1 MAEQKHTKED
11 LKMMQAL
18 PLNLKIR
25 LTEDRI
31 RAWVHEFG
39 EEGVCVSFS
48 GGKDSTVLLHIV
60 RNLYPNVKA
69 VFGNTGLEYPEIQRF
84 VRGFDNTDIIV
95 PEMNFR
101 EVVTQLGYPLI
112 SKEVAEAIH
121 YARKLRGGA
130 ELETPR
136 IARLKR
142 AEVQGNRQFGNAQN
156 CGGGGADT
164 LIPTGRAA
172 NRRTVLQGRM
182 PGAGVANGKIGEG
195 GVFSHPAEQFGEKSW
210 FNKDKYLPVARDLPV
225 MISHLCCH
233 RLKKQ
238 PMHRYQKKNGYKPF
252 LATMAEESRI
262 RAQAWVRTGCNAFD
276 AKDVKSTPMAFW
288 TEQDVLQYIIEH
300 NLDIAPVYGE
310 IVVKDADGFEYPATP
325 MTASC
330 GKLSCTKCKRTGCI
344 FCGFGFHNEKGE
356 TRFQRLAKTHP
367 RQYEY
372 AIGGGQWADNPAYDP
387 TAPKMDGDWQ
397 NWNPKKIWIPSD
409 KGLGMGKV
417 FDMVNEIYGKEFYRY
432 D

>member
-1 MAEQKHTKED
+1 MEEQRHTKED

-18 PLNLKIR
+18 PLDLKVR

-31 RAWVHEFG
+31 RAWVYEFG
-39 EEGVCVSFS
+39 EDGVCVSFS

-69 VFGNTGLEYPEIQRF
+69 VFSNTGLEYPEIQRF

-95 PEMNFR
+95 PEISFR
-101 EVVTQLGYPLI
+101 DVVTQLGYPLI
-112 SKEVAEAIH
+112 SKEVAEAIY
-121 YARKLRGGA
+121 YARKLRGGT
-130 ELETPR
+130 EV
-136 IARLKR
+136 RLKR
-142 AEVQGNRQFGNAQN
+142 AEIHG
-156 CGGGGADT
+156 
-164 LIPTGRAA
+164 
-172 NRRTVLQGRM
+172 NRRTPHSHRQLLEGKYGRT
-182 PGAGVANGKIGEG
+182 GAASGKIGEG
-195 GVFSHPAEQFGEKSW
+195 GVFSHPEEQFGEKSL
-210 FNKDKYLPVARDLPV
+210 FNKDKYIPVARDLPV

-238 PMHRYQKKNGYKPF
+238 PMHRYQKKNGYRPF
-252 LATMAEESRI
+252 LATMAEESRL
-262 RAQAWVRTGCNAFD
+262 RAQAWMRTGCNAFD

-310 IVVKDADGFEYPATP
+310 IVVKDSDGFEYPATP

-372 AIGGGQWADNPAYDP
+372 AISGGQWADNPAYDP

-397 NWNPKKIWIPSD
+397 NWNPKKIWVPSD